1 MTEPKVGNTRVSL
14 ETGDPATPGLGWA
27 PGDSVD
33 ASAAEEGLGWAG
45 LGTLCRQNRTLFDLL
60 IEQNKQKLQITSFVN
75 TVLGPT
81 QGEGRQEGFLYSTR
95 YRNFTLMMYEGSPI
109 HYKLPQK

>member
-1 MTEPKVGNTRVSL
+1 MTEPKVGNTRVPL

-75 TVLGPT
+75 THTVQHREWEDRKPSYILHVIAI
-81 QGEGRQEGFLYSTR
+81 L
-95 YRNFTLMMYEGSPI
+95 
-109 HYKLPQK
+109 H

>member
-1 MTEPKVGNTRVSL
+1 MGW
-14 ETGDPATPGLGWA
+14 AGLG
-27 PGDSVD
+27 
-33 ASAAEEGLGWAG
+33 SAGLGGAGLGWAG

-81 QGEGRQEGFLYSTR
+81 QGEGRQEGFLSASYI
-95 YRNFTLMMYEGSPI
+95 LHVI
-109 HYKLPQK
+109 AILH